1 MVVVVVVAGRTTP
14 PRGDGV
20 GRGDSLGDFAEDEEA
35 EIIGDTSNKPL
46 LPLYYLSR
54 FTFRS
59 VFYSLFF
66 YRTLGKLEKKDGRL
80 ELRGNSRVVNGTPT
94 PIRRHKTPEEAI
106 LQGQKQAS
114 GRSKAKAV
122 SEVKKLSQVFRDA
135 F

>member
-1 MVVVVVVAGRTTP
+1 ME
-14 PRGDGV
+14 
-20 GRGDSLGDFAEDEEA
+20 SEEETLWA
-35 EIIGDTSNKPL
+35 TLRKMKKQKSSATRLIN
-46 LPLYYLSR
+46 LYYLSR

-122 SEVKKLSQVFRDA
+122 SEVKKLSVSRCFLKETRKVL
-135 F
+135 